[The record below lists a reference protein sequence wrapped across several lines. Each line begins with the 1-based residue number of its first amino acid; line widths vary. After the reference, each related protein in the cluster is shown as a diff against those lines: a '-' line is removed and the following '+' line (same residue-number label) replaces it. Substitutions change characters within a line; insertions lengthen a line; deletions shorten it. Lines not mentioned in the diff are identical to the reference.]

1 MTSNIFKSSM
11 IYGLFMGILFAANF
25 FISLPQGIIFRLL
38 SFLIIILIIYAM
50 YRFSVRYRDN
60 ECGGY
65 ISYGKAFS
73 FILLTFF
80 FASIISSI
88 FKFFYFQ
95 FINPDYLTNLLQES
109 LKIIDSMQLPVNE
122 EFYDQMEKTMK
133 PITYSLQSIW
143 VDVFLGII
151 LGLIMSAFIKKD
163 KNIFEQE

>member
-11 IYGLFMGILFAANF
+11 IYGLFMGILFTANF
-25 FISLPQGIIFRLL
+25 FISLPQGIIFRFL
-38 SFLIIILIIYAM
+38 SFLIIILIVYAM
-50 YRFSVRYRDN
+50 YRFSVKYRDN

-122 EFYDQMEKTMK
+122 EFYDQMEKMMK

>member
-1 MTSNIFKSSM
+1 MTSSIFKSSM

-25 FISLPQGIIFRLL
+25 FISLPQGIIFRFL
-38 SFLIIILIIYAM
+38 SFLIIILSVYAM
-50 YRFSVRYRDN
+50 YRFSVKYRDN

-65 ISYGKAFS
+65 ISYGKSFS

-122 EFYDQMEKTMK
+122 EFYDQMEKMMK

>member
-11 IYGLFMGILFAANF
+11 IYGLFMGILFTANF
-25 FISLPQGIIFRLL
+25 FISLPQGIIFRFL
-38 SFLIIILIIYAM
+38 SFLIIILIVYAM
-50 YRFSVRYRDN
+50 YRFSVKYRDN

>member
-1 MTSNIFKSSM
+1 M

-122 EFYDQMEKTMK
+122 EFYDQMEKMMK

-143 VDVFLGII
+143 VVMLHF
-151 LGLIMSAFIKKD
+151 
-163 KNIFEQE
+163 KNNIYDNYR

>member
-1 MTSNIFKSSM
+1 M
-11 IYGLFMGILFAANF
+11 IYGLFMGILFTANF
-25 FISLPQGIIFRLL
+25 FISLPQGIIFRFL
-38 SFLIIILIIYAM
+38 SFLIIILIVYAM
-50 YRFSVRYRDN
+50 YRFSVKYRDN

-122 EFYDQMEKTMK
+122 EFYDQMEKMMK

-151 LGLIMSAFIKKD
+151 LGLIMSEIGRASCR
-163 KNIFEQE
+163 ERV

>member
-1 MTSNIFKSSM
+1 MTSSIFKSSM

-25 FISLPQGIIFRLL
+25 FISLPQGIIFRFL
-38 SFLIIILIIYAM
+38 SFLIIILIVYAM
-50 YRFSVRYRDN
+50 YRFSVKYRDN

-65 ISYGKAFS
+65 ISYGKSFS

-122 EFYDQMEKTMK
+122 EFYDQMEKMMK